1 MLVKDINDNTPYFPP
16 GGYSVKISE
25 GAKANSDVI
34 AAVAQDPDAGTNS
47 QLVYELIS
55 GNTEGKFGDFTPP
68 EDLRAKLNYSRQ
80 ITFELF
86 LSLAKRFMLLFSLN
100 EAARFK

>member
-25 GAKANSDVI
+25 GAKAKSDVI

-68 EDLRAKLNYSRQ
+68 EELRVTLNYSRQ
-80 ITFELF
+80 ITFELIPFACKTSRFVIF
-86 LSLAKRFMLLFSLN
+86 L
-100 EAARFK
+100 E

>member
-34 AAVAQDPDAGTNS
+34 SAVAQDPDAGTNS
-47 QLVYELIS
+47 QLVYELIF
-55 GNTEGKFGDFTPP
+55 GNTEGKFGDFTSP

-80 ITFELF
+80 ITFELIPF
-86 LSLAKRFMLLFSLN
+86 ACKTSHVVISL
-100 EAARFK
+100 E

>member
-68 EDLRAKLNYSRQ
+68 EELWAKLNYSRQ
-80 ITFELF
+80 ITFELISFACKTCHFVIF
-86 LSLAKRFMLLFSLN
+86 L
-100 EAARFK
+100 E